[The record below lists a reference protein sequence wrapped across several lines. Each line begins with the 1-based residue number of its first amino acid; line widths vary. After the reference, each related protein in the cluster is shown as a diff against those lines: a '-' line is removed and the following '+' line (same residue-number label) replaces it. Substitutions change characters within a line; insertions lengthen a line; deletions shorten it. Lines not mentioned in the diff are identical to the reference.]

1 MRQALRLIGRISSN
15 QMPVDAKEWTL
26 SGLSVEL
33 RMDHRGLSKKI
44 EDVKPCR
51 ENKRSKFYR
60 MADVVRALVDGN
72 KAAQPF
78 EESRA
83 RKMAADADLAEIKAA
98 QAARDVIEVETVLRV
113 WEQVVV
119 ALRQK
124 VMHAESLDE
133 SERREM
139 LEDLQRIE
147 IDEYFATGTSVED
160 GQGDAESA

>member
-1 MRQALRLIGRISSN
+1 
-15 QMPVDAKEWTL
+15 MPVDAKEWTL

-51 ENKRSKFYR
+51 ENKRSRFYR

-72 KAAQPF
+72 KAVQPF

-139 LEDLQRIE
+139 LEDLQKIE
-147 IDEYFATGTSVED
+147 IDEYFETGTSVED
-160 GQGDAESA
+160 GQGDAEPT

>member
-1 MRQALRLIGRISSN
+1 
-15 QMPVDAKEWTL
+15 MPVDAKEWTL

-44 EDVKPCR
+44 EDVKPSR

-83 RKMAADADLAEIKAA
+83 RKMAADADLAEIRAA

-139 LEDLQRIE
+139 LEDLQKIE
-147 IDEYFATGTSVED
+147 IDEYFETGTSVED
-160 GQGDAESA
+160 GQGDAEPT

>member
-1 MRQALRLIGRISSN
+1 
-15 QMPVDAKEWTL
+15 MPVDAKEWTL

-139 LEDLQRIE
+139 LEDLQKIE
-147 IDEYFATGTSVED
+147 IDEYFETATSVED

>member
-1 MRQALRLIGRISSN
+1 MA
-15 QMPVDAKEWTL
+15 VDAKEWTL

-44 EDVKPCR
+44 EDVKTCR
-51 ENKRSKFYR
+51 ETKRSKFYR
-60 MADVVRALVDGN
+60 MADIVRALIDGN
-72 KAAQPF
+72 KSAQPF

-98 QAARDVIEVETVLRV
+98 MMSREVIEVETVLRV

-124 VMHAESLDE
+124 VMHAEGLDE
-133 SERREM
+133 AERREM
-139 LEDLQRIE
+139 LEDLQHVE
-147 IDEYFATGTSVED
+147 IDEYFETGKQSVED
-160 GQGDAESA
+160 GHVDADAA

>member
-1 MRQALRLIGRISSN
+1 MA
-15 QMPVDAKEWTL
+15 VDAKEWTL

-83 RKMAADADLAEIKAA
+83 RKMAADADLAEIRAA

-139 LEDLQRIE
+139 LEDLQKIE
-147 IDEYFATGTSVED
+147 IDEYFETGTSVED

>member
-1 MRQALRLIGRISSN
+1 
-15 QMPVDAKEWTL
+15 
-26 SGLSVEL
+26 
-33 RMDHRGLSKKI
+33 MDHRGLSKKI

-83 RKMAADADLAEIKAA
+83 RKMAADADLAEIRAA

-139 LEDLQRIE
+139 LEDLQKID
-147 IDEYFATGTSVED
+147 IDEYFETGTSVED

>member
-1 MRQALRLIGRISSN
+1 
-15 QMPVDAKEWTL
+15 MPVDAKEWTL

-51 ENKRSKFYR
+51 ENKRSRFYR

-139 LEDLQRIE
+139 LEDLQKIE
-147 IDEYFATGTSVED
+147 IDEYFETGTSVED
-160 GQGDAESA
+160 GQGDAEPT

>member
-1 MRQALRLIGRISSN
+1 MA
-15 QMPVDAKEWTL
+15 VDAKEWTL

-44 EDVKPCR
+44 EDVKTYR
-51 ENKRSKFYR
+51 ETKRSKFYR
-60 MADVVRALVDGN
+60 MADIVRALIDGN
-72 KAAQPF
+72 KSAQPF

-98 QAARDVIEVETVLRV
+98 MLSREVIEVETVLRV

-124 VMHAESLDE
+124 VMHADGLEE
-133 SERREM
+133 VERREM
-139 LEDLQRIE
+139 LEDLQRVE
-147 IDEYFATGTSVED
+147 IDEYFETGKQGVED
-160 GQGDAESA
+160 GQVDADAA

>member
-1 MRQALRLIGRISSN
+1 
-15 QMPVDAKEWTL
+15 MPVDAKEWTL

-139 LEDLQRIE
+139 LEDLQKID
-147 IDEYFATGTSVED
+147 IDEYFETGTSVED

>member
-1 MRQALRLIGRISSN
+1 MA
-15 QMPVDAKEWTL
+15 VDAKEWTL

-51 ENKRSKFYR
+51 ETKRSKFYR
-60 MADVVRALVDGN
+60 MADIVRALIDGN
-72 KAAQPF
+72 KSAQPF

-98 QAARDVIEVETVLRV
+98 MLSRDVIEVDTVLRV

-124 VMHAESLDE
+124 VMHADGLDE
-133 SERREM
+133 VERREM
-139 LEDLQRIE
+139 LEDLQQVE
-147 IDEYFATGTSVED
+147 MDEYFETGQQSVDD
-160 GQGDAESA
+160 GHVDSDAA

>member
-1 MRQALRLIGRISSN
+1 
-15 QMPVDAKEWTL
+15 MPVDAKEWTL

-83 RKMAADADLAEIKAA
+83 RKMAADADLAEIRAA

-139 LEDLQRIE
+139 LEDLQKID
-147 IDEYFATGTSVED
+147 IDEYFETGTSVED

>member
-1 MRQALRLIGRISSN
+1 
-15 QMPVDAKEWTL
+15 MPVDAKEWTL

-83 RKMAADADLAEIKAA
+83 RKMAADADLAEIRAA

-139 LEDLQRIE
+139 LEDLQKIE
-147 IDEYFATGTSVED
+147 IDEYFETGTSVED

>member
-1 MRQALRLIGRISSN
+1 
-15 QMPVDAKEWTL
+15 MPVDAKEWTL

-147 IDEYFATGTSVED
+147 IDEYFETGTSVED
-160 GQGDAESA
+160 GQGDAEPT

>member
-1 MRQALRLIGRISSN
+1 MA
-15 QMPVDAKEWTL
+15 VDAKEWTL
-26 SGLSVEL
+26 SGLAVEL

-44 EDVKPCR
+44 EDVKACR
-51 ENKRSKFYR
+51 ETKRSKFYR
-60 MADVVRALVDGN
+60 MADIVRALIDGN
-72 KAAQPF
+72 KSAQPF

-98 QAARDVIEVETVLRV
+98 MMSRSSIEVETVLRV

-133 SERREM
+133 TERREM
-139 LEDLQRIE
+139 LEDLQRVE
-147 IDEYFATGTSVED
+147 IDEYFETGKQSVDD
-160 GQGDAESA
+160 GQVDSDSA

>member
-1 MRQALRLIGRISSN
+1 MA
-15 QMPVDAKEWTL
+15 VDAKEWTL

-44 EDVKPCR
+44 EDVAPCR
-51 ENKRSKFYR
+51 TTKRSKFYR
-60 MADVVRALVDGN
+60 MADIVRALIDGN
-72 KAAQPF
+72 KSAQPF

-98 QAARDVIEVETVLRV
+98 QAAQEVIEVATVLRV

-124 VMHAESLDE
+124 VMHADGLDE
-133 SERREM
+133 TERREM
-139 LEDLQRIE
+139 LEDLQGIE
-147 IDEYFATGTSVED
+147 IDEYFETGQSVED
-160 GQGDAESA
+160 GQVDADAT

>member
-1 MRQALRLIGRISSN
+1 
-15 QMPVDAKEWTL
+15 MPVDAKEWTL

-51 ENKRSKFYR
+51 ENKRSRFYR

-78 EESRA
+78 EEARA

-139 LEDLQRIE
+139 LEDLQKIE
-147 IDEYFATGTSVED
+147 IDEYFETGTSVED
-160 GQGDAESA
+160 GQGDAEPT

>member
-1 MRQALRLIGRISSN
+1 
-15 QMPVDAKEWTL
+15 MPVDAKEWTL

-83 RKMAADADLAEIKAA
+83 RKMAADADLAEIRAA

-139 LEDLQRIE
+139 LEDLQKIE
-147 IDEYFATGTSVED
+147 IDEYFETGTSVED
-160 GQGDAESA
+160 GQGDVESA

>member
-1 MRQALRLIGRISSN
+1 
-15 QMPVDAKEWTL
+15 
-26 SGLSVEL
+26 
-33 RMDHRGLSKKI
+33 MDHRGLSKKI

-139 LEDLQRIE
+139 LEDLQKIE
-147 IDEYFATGTSVED
+147 IDEYFETGTSVED
-160 GQGDAESA
+160 GQGDAEPT

>member
-1 MRQALRLIGRISSN
+1 LIGRISSN
-15 QMPVDAKEWTL
+15 PMPVDAKEWTL

-83 RKMAADADLAEIKAA
+83 RKMAADADLAEIRAA

-139 LEDLQRIE
+139 LEDLQKIE
-147 IDEYFATGTSVED
+147 IDEYFETATSVED
-160 GQGDAESA
+160 GQGDVESA

>member
-1 MRQALRLIGRISSN
+1 
-15 QMPVDAKEWTL
+15 MPVDAKEWTL

-139 LEDLQRIE
+139 LEDLQKIE
-147 IDEYFATGTSVED
+147 IDEYFETGTSVED
-160 GQGDAESA
+160 GQGDAEPT

>member
-1 MRQALRLIGRISSN
+1 MA
-15 QMPVDAKEWTL
+15 VDAKEWTL

-44 EDVKPCR
+44 EDVKTCR
-51 ENKRSKFYR
+51 ETKRSKFYR
-60 MADVVRALVDGN
+60 MADIVRALIDGN
-72 KAAQPF
+72 KSAQPF

-98 QAARDVIEVETVLRV
+98 MMSREVIEVETVLRV

-124 VMHAESLDE
+124 VMHAEGLDE
-133 SERREM
+133 AELSEM
-139 LEDLQRIE
+139 LEDLLRDE
-147 IDEYFATGTSVED
+147 IDEYFESGQQSVAD
-160 GQGDAESA
+160 GHVDADAA

>member
-1 MRQALRLIGRISSN
+1 
-15 QMPVDAKEWTL
+15 MPVDAKEWTL

-83 RKMAADADLAEIKAA
+83 RKMAADADLAEIRAA

-147 IDEYFATGTSVED
+147 IDEYFETGTSVED

>member
-1 MRQALRLIGRISSN
+1 
-15 QMPVDAKEWTL
+15 MPVDAKEWTL

-83 RKMAADADLAEIKAA
+83 RKMAADADLAEIRAA

-139 LEDLQRIE
+139 LEDLQKIE
-147 IDEYFATGTSVED
+147 IDEYFETATSVED
-160 GQGDAESA
+160 GQGDVESA

>member
-1 MRQALRLIGRISSN
+1 
-15 QMPVDAKEWTL
+15 MPVDAKEWTL

-83 RKMAADADLAEIKAA
+83 RKMAADADLAEIRAA

-139 LEDLQRIE
+139 LEDLQKIE
-147 IDEYFATGTSVED
+147 IDEYFETGTSVED
-160 GQGDAESA
+160 GQGDVEPT

>member
-1 MRQALRLIGRISSN
+1 
-15 QMPVDAKEWTL
+15 
-26 SGLSVEL
+26 
-33 RMDHRGLSKKI
+33 MDHRGLSKKI

-51 ENKRSKFYR
+51 ENKRSRFYR

-139 LEDLQRIE
+139 LEDLQKIE
-147 IDEYFATGTSVED
+147 IDEYFETGTSVED
-160 GQGDAESA
+160 GQGDAEPT

>member
-1 MRQALRLIGRISSN
+1 MA
-15 QMPVDAKEWTL
+15 VDAKEWTL

-147 IDEYFATGTSVED
+147 IDEYFETGTSVED

>member
-1 MRQALRLIGRISSN
+1 
-15 QMPVDAKEWTL
+15 MPVDAKEWTL

-51 ENKRSKFYR
+51 ENKRSRFYR

-98 QAARDVIEVETVLRV
+98 QAARDVIEVETV
-113 WEQVVV
+113 ENEAVVE
-119 ALRQK
+119 K
-124 VMHAESLDE
+124 MMEEISK
-133 SERREM
+133 ERWN
-139 LEDLQRIE
+139 
-147 IDEYFATGTSVED
+147 
-160 GQGDAESA
+160 

>member
-1 MRQALRLIGRISSN
+1 
-15 QMPVDAKEWTL
+15 MPVDAKEWTL

-139 LEDLQRIE
+139 LEDLQKIE
-147 IDEYFATGTSVED
+147 IDEYFETATSVED
-160 GQGDAESA
+160 GQGDVESA

>member
-1 MRQALRLIGRISSN
+1 
-15 QMPVDAKEWTL
+15 MPVDAKEWTL

-51 ENKRSKFYR
+51 ENKRSRFYR

-98 QAARDVIEVETVLRV
+98 MLSRDVIELDTGLEGFCMPVTLLTAVH
-113 WEQVVV
+113 VVRCHYHQWPHV
-119 ALRQK
+119 
-124 VMHAESLDE
+124 
-133 SERREM
+133 
-139 LEDLQRIE
+139 
-147 IDEYFATGTSVED
+147 
-160 GQGDAESA
+160 

>member
-1 MRQALRLIGRISSN
+1 
-15 QMPVDAKEWTL
+15 
-26 SGLSVEL
+26 
-33 RMDHRGLSKKI
+33 MDHRGLSKKI

-147 IDEYFATGTSVED
+147 IDEYFETGTSVED

>member
-1 MRQALRLIGRISSN
+1 
-15 QMPVDAKEWTL
+15 MPVDAKEWTL

-51 ENKRSKFYR
+51 ENKRSRFYR

-139 LEDLQRIE
+139 LEDLQKIE
-147 IDEYFATGTSVED
+147 IDEYFETGTSGED
-160 GQGDAESA
+160 GQGDAEPT

>member
-1 MRQALRLIGRISSN
+1 MA
-15 QMPVDAKEWTL
+15 VDAKEWTL

-44 EDVKPCR
+44 EDVKTCR
-51 ENKRSKFYR
+51 ETKRSKFYR
-60 MADVVRALVDGN
+60 MADIVRALIDGN
-72 KAAQPF
+72 KSAQPF

-98 QAARDVIEVETVLRV
+98 MLSREVIEVETVLRV

-124 VMHAESLDE
+124 VMHADGLEE
-133 SERREM
+133 VERREM
-139 LEDLQRIE
+139 LEDLQQVE
-147 IDEYFATGTSVED
+147 IDEYFETGQQSVDD
-160 GQGDAESA
+160 GHVDSDAA

>member
-1 MRQALRLIGRISSN
+1 
-15 QMPVDAKEWTL
+15 MPVDAKEWTL

-51 ENKRSKFYR
+51 ETKRSKFYR
-60 MADVVRALVDGN
+60 MADIVRALVEGN
-72 KAAQPF
+72 KASQPF

-98 QAARDVIEVETVLRV
+98 QAAHDVIEVKTVLTV
-113 WEQVVV
+113 WEQVIV

-124 VMHAESLDE
+124 VMHCESLDE
-133 SERREM
+133 AERREM
-139 LEDLQRIE
+139 LEDLQKVE
-147 IDEYFATGTSVED
+147 INEYFETRSSVED
-160 GQGDAESA
+160 GQGDVEST

>member
-139 LEDLQRIE
+139 LEDLQKIE
-147 IDEYFATGTSVED
+147 IDEYFETGTSVED

>member
-1 MRQALRLIGRISSN
+1 
-15 QMPVDAKEWTL
+15 MPVDAKEWTL

-44 EDVKPCR
+44 EDVKPSR

-83 RKMAADADLAEIKAA
+83 RKMAADADLAEIRAA
-98 QAARDVIEVETVLRV
+98 QAARDVIEVETVMRV

-124 VMHAESLDE
+124 VMHVDSLDE

-139 LEDLQRIE
+139 LEDLQRID
-147 IDEYFATGTSVED
+147 IDEYFETGTSVED
-160 GQGDAESA
+160 GQGDAEPT

>member
-139 LEDLQRIE
+139 LEDLQKID
-147 IDEYFATGTSVED
+147 IDEYFETGTSVED
-160 GQGDAESA
+160 GQGDAEPT

>member
-1 MRQALRLIGRISSN
+1 MA
-15 QMPVDAKEWTL
+15 VDAKEWTL

-147 IDEYFATGTSVED
+147 IDEYFETGTSVED
-160 GQGDAESA
+160 GQGDAEFA

>member
-1 MRQALRLIGRISSN
+1 
-15 QMPVDAKEWTL
+15 MPVDAKEWTL

-83 RKMAADADLAEIKAA
+83 RKMAADADLAEIRAA

-139 LEDLQRIE
+139 LEDLQKIE
-147 IDEYFATGTSVED
+147 IDEYFETGTSVED
-160 GQGDAESA
+160 GQGDAEPT